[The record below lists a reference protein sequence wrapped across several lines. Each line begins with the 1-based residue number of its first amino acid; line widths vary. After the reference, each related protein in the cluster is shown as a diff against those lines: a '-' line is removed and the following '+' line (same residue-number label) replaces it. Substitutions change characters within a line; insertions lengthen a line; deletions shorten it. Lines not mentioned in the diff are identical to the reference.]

1 MAIRSR
7 VRSPACQLNLS
18 QNLTVSAQLFNERKM
33 KLLLLSPI
41 SRRWNSLSYKST
53 IVRVSLSLKRIINKY
68 IHRKLTELKW
78 LILWTDNWRHIIKLS
93 RKLQK
98 NWIILFSVGLNGLT
112 REIYNGRKVLQIKR
126 VFCFIK
132 LNK

>member
-98 NWIILFSVGLNGLT
+98 NWIILFSVCLNGLT